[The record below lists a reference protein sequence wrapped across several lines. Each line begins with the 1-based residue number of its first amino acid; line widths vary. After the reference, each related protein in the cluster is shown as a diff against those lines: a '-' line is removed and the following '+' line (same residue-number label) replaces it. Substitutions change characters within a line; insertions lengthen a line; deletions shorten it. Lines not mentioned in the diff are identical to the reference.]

1 MRLVTVSIHGA
12 VKRYLDRQATEG
24 TSRDLSAVE
33 IEKRIKTLGGLG
45 AAIARTFIAVIAG
58 LMIFHELDFD
68 IGPAIA
74 GLGVVGIAVGF
85 GAQSLVRD
93 YFTGALILIENQFSK
108 GDIVTLA
115 GVTGTVEDFG
125 LRRTTL
131 RDLDGVVH
139 TVPNGEIKVASNR
152 TRGWARINLEVTVV
166 YGTDI
171 EEATAVVDA
180 VGQAMLEDPAW
191 SRRVLAAPHVARLQ
205 ALSENGVTLK
215 VLGTVRP
222 GDQPAATGELRKRL
236 LAAFTAKGIEI
247 PASQR
252 VVLVR
257 DPQIDPPQPSSAT
270 TPPADPGELLG

>member
-1 MRLVTVSIHGA
+1 M
-12 VKRYLDRQATEG
+12 
-24 TSRDLSAVE
+24 
-33 IEKRIKTLGGLG
+33 
-45 AAIARTFIAVIAG
+45 
-58 LMIFHELDFD
+58 
-68 IGPAIA
+68 
-74 GLGVVGIAVGF
+74 
-85 GAQSLVRD
+85 
-93 YFTGALILIENQFSK
+93 
-108 GDIVTLA
+108 TLA

-180 VGQAMLEDPAW
+180 VGQAMLEDPRGRGGC
-191 SRRVLAAPHVARLQ
+191 SRRRMSRGCRR
-205 ALSENGVTLK
+205 LSENGVTLK

-222 GDQPAATGELRKRL
+222 GDQPAATGELRRL
-236 LAAFTAKGIEI
+236 LRRSPPRASRSS
-247 PASQR
+247 ASQR

-257 DPQIDPPQPSSAT
+257 DPQIDPPQPGSAT
-270 TPPADPGELLG
+270 MPPADPGSSWADLDSRAPSARDCSGGAGRRQGSCGAPARPARGRAHAPAADPRCAARRAHRARRRHRPR